1 MLIYLNLISGSLSEW
16 VQWANIGMMSSN
28 TSPIADPEPSL
39 SNRLANSPQSGEYIP
54 HDLYPIYVH
63 YMYV

>member
-1 MLIYLNLISGSLSEW
+1 
-16 VQWANIGMMSSN
+16 MMSSN
-28 TSPIADPEPSL
+28 TSPIADPVPSL

-63 YMYV
+63 YMYVCKCMYVCVCVCTCT